1 MVTGAGDEAA
11 EEDPLEPLD
20 PVDPLV
26 PDPLEVD
33 PLVDDA
39 WRFADAVALA
49 VPCDSELDAVVVADW
64 VVASAGSLP
73 DATRM

>member
-1 MVTGAGDEAA
+1 VVTGAGDEAA
-11 EEDPLEPLD
+11 EEDPLEPLE
-20 PVDPLV
+20 PDPLV

-39 WRFADAVALA
+39 CRFADAVALA
-49 VPCDSELDAVVVADW
+49 VPCDSELDAVVVTDW